1 MKIVSKIMLFVAIT
15 SLCLVIAFCLVG
27 FFITTDVGN
36 RASQKQLEVAFKTV
50 QQNIDESIK
59 MQGLISNMISRDTE
73 FADALAAGDVTSLSR
88 IAKILT
94 GKPGVD
100 LVTICNTE
108 GKVLSRGH
116 SDKSGDLLGPKRM
129 SSVIPLTQGKRVIG
143 IEPGNQ
149 VKLTLASGT
158 PIYKGDHIVGA
169 IIIGQDLSSGAF
181 VNSMKKVLDVECTI
195 FLDDTR
201 ISTTITR
208 NGKPVVGTPLNNPAI
223 YKNVIQNS
231 ETEITRNM
239 IAGQEYDTIYWPWK
253 DLTGKNAGMFFVGIS
268 RESIAATQQKI
279 LAYFAVAG
287 IVLAG
292 VFLGVSAILARALVG
307 PLRDA
312 TGFAQQVASGNFAC
326 EVNVTSK
333 DEVGLLINALKSM
346 VSQLKERL
354 GFAQGIMH
362 GIVMPF
368 AVAGADGR
376 LTYLNEQLL
385 KYWGIHGKPEDFHG
399 RTSGELMHNGSPQKT
414 PLDQVLEEKKAII
427 ALPLARV
434 NAAGEKK
441 YMRVTASP
449 LWDLD
454 GHLLGACMLFTDETE
469 IRKQQQR
476 ILDLNER
483 IVISV
488 REAQKIS
495 EHQTEAFD
503 RLSEQLDKTSR
514 AAASQDSASAS
525 TMHSISHMSSTLEQ
539 LAEKAKQTTEDTRAT
554 RSEAEDGNH
563 VVKETID
570 CINRVAEYAG
580 RTEQGMRS
588 LENQAAGITSI
599 VELIKDIADQT
610 NLLALNAAI
619 EAARAGEAGR
629 GFAVVADEVR
639 KLAEKTMH
647 ATSDVN
653 KSVSELQRGV
663 TENIHLA
670 REMTELSEN
679 ATGLAGQSGESLSR
693 IVTIA
698 EHAVGEVLDIS
709 ESTSE
714 QSRTGG
720 EIAAEMSGI
729 SGMARQSV
737 QNMEESTAFVT
748 ELARL
753 SEELKQ
759 IVDSMGSDRRQR
771 DRFNLDSPYMLS
783 VSGLGGSNRP
793 CRLLDISPHGIRVE
807 LEASH
812 GEQIK
817 PDKTL
822 VIQAL
827 LPPFAN
833 VLGGAKARMSWQDG
847 ILIGLE
853 FETPLRIAPKEL
865 EQMAARA

>member
-1 MKIVSKIMLFVAIT
+1 MKIISKLMLLVGSTI
-15 SLCLVIAFCLVG
+15 LCLVLAFCLVG
-27 FFITTDVGN
+27 FFITTDLGN
-36 RASQKQLEVAFKTV
+36 QNAQKRLEVAFKTV

-59 MQGLISNMISRDTE
+59 TQSLISDMISRDTE
-73 FADALAAGDVTSLSR
+73 FADALASGNVPVLSQ
-88 IAKILT
+88 IAKTLT
-94 GKPGVD
+94 GRPGVD
-100 LVTICNTE
+100 LVTICDTE

-116 SDKSGDLLGPKRM
+116 SEKSGDLLGPKRM
-129 SSVIPLTQGKRVIG
+129 SSVIPLTQGKRVTG
-143 IEPGNQ
+143 MEPGNQ

-158 PIYKGDHIVGA
+158 PIYKNGHIVGA
-169 IIIGQDLSSGAF
+169 IIIGQDLSSGGF
-181 VNSMKKVLDVECTI
+181 VNSMKRALDVECTI
-195 FLDDTR
+195 FLGDSR
-201 ISTTITR
+201 ISTTVIR
-208 NGKPVVGTPLNNPAI
+208 NGKPVVGTPLNNPTI
-223 YKNVIQNS
+223 YKNVMENS
-231 ETEITRNM
+231 NTEITRNI
-239 IAGQEYDTIYWPWK
+239 IAAQEYDSIYWPWK

-268 RESIAATQQKI
+268 RESIVATQQKI
-279 LAYFAVAG
+279 LMYFTVAG

-292 VFLGVSAILARALVG
+292 LFLGGSAFLARALVR
-307 PLRDA
+307 PLHEA
-312 TGFAQQVASGNFAC
+312 TGFAQRVASGNFES
-326 EVNVTSK
+326 EVRSKSK
-333 DEVGLLINALKSM
+333 DEVGLLIDALKSM

-368 AVAGADGR
+368 AVSGPDGK
-376 LTYLNEQLL
+376 LTYLNQQLL
-385 KYWGIHGKPEDFHG
+385 TYWGLHGSPEDFHG
-399 RTSGELMHNGSPQKT
+399 KTSGELMHNKASQKT
-414 PLDQVLEEKKAII
+414 PLDQVLEEKKAIL

-454 GHLLGACMLFTDETE
+454 GNLLGACMLFTDETE

-483 IVISV
+483 IVVSV
-488 REAQKIS
+488 SEAQKIS
-495 EHQTEAFD
+495 ERQTEAFD
-503 RLSEQLDKTSR
+503 RLSEQLEKTSR

-525 TMHSISHMSSTLEQ
+525 TMHSISDMSSTLEL

-580 RTEQGMRS
+580 RTEQGMLS
-588 LENQAAGITSI
+588 LESQASGITHI

-653 KSVSELQRGV
+653 KSVSELQSEV
-663 TENIHLA
+663 TENIRLA
-670 REMTELSEN
+670 REMSELSEN
-679 ATGLAGQSGESLSR
+679 ATNLAGQSGESLSR
-693 IVTIA
+693 IVSIA
-698 EHAVGEVLDIS
+698 EHAVGEVLSIS

-714 QSRTGG
+714 QSKTGSA
-720 EIAAEMSGI
+720 IADEMSGI
-729 SGMARQSV
+729 SSMARQSV
-737 QNMEESTAFVT
+737 RNMDESTAFVT

-759 IVDSMGSDRRQR
+759 IVDSMGSDRRRR
-771 DRFNLDSPYMLS
+771 DRFSLDSPYM
-783 VSGLGGSNRP
+783 VTISGLGGSPRS
-793 CRLLDISPHGIRVE
+793 CRLLDISPSGLRVE
-807 LEASH
+807 MEALPSTQLKQ
-812 GEQIK
+812 GI
-817 PDKTL
+817 PV
-822 VIQAL
+822 VIQAST
-827 LPPFAN
+827 PPFAN
-833 VLGGAKARMSWQDG
+833 TLNGVKARMNWQDG

-853 FETPLRIAPKEL
+853 FETPLPVAPKEL
-865 EQMAARA
+865 EQLAARA